1 MYMRLGKC
9 NKGMVGK
16 LSKHLRISADDE
28 DDDDIAVGVTRRRY
42 ADEGPQEI
50 DPRWNEL
57 KKILDN
63 N

>member
-1 MYMRLGKC
+1 
-9 NKGMVGK
+9 MVSK
-16 LSKHLRISADDE
+16 LSKHLRVKKDDS
-28 DDDDIAVGVTRRRY
+28 
-42 ADEGPQEI
+42 DEMQDVEESTLEESQEI

>member
-1 MYMRLGKC
+1 MHAPGKC
-9 NKGMVGK
+9 NKDMVNK
-16 LSKHLRISADDE
+16 LSKHLRVRGNDDE
-28 DDDDIAVGVTRRRY
+28 EEMDDMEFESAS
-42 ADEGPQEI
+42 DEPQAI

>member
-1 MYMRLGKC
+1 MKHVHAPGKC
-9 NKGMVGK
+9 NKDMVSK
-16 LSKHLRISADDE
+16 LSKHLRVRGNDE
-28 DDDDIAVGVTRRRY
+28 DDMDDVEEDPTS
-42 ADEGPQEI
+42 DEPQAI